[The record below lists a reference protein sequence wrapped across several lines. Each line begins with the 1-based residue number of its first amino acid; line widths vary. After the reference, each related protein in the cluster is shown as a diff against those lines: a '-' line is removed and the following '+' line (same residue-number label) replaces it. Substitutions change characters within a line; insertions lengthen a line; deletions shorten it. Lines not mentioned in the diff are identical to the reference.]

1 MMKHFNIRVTGQVQG
16 VWYRGSA
23 ERKARQL
30 GLTGFVR
37 NQPDGSVYAEA
48 EGPEALLLEFV
59 EWCRQGPELARVD
72 EVQVTEGE
80 VSGFPDFSVR
90 RFTPMG

>member
-1 MMKHFNIRVTGQVQG
+1 MTKHFNVHVTGKVQG

-23 ERKARQL
+23 ERRARQL

-48 EGPEALLLEFV
+48 EGPEALLSAFV
-59 EWCRQGPELARVD
+59 EWCRRGPELARVD

-80 VSGFPDFSVR
+80 VLGFPDFSIR
-90 RFTPMG
+90 R